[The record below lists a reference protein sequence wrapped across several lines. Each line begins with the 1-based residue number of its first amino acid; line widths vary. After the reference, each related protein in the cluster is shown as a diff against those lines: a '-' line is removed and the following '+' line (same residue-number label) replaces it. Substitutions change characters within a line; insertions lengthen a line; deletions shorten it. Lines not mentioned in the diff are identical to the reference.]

1 VAEGDLQRI
10 VGLNLAK
17 VRHARGLS
25 QEELADE
32 LEFHR
37 TYLGAVERGER
48 NLTLKSV
55 ERLAEKLGVGSQE
68 LLKPVRTSKRRGR

>member
-1 VAEGDLQRI
+1 MAEGDLQRI
-10 VGLNLAK
+10 VGLNLAR

-25 QEELADE
+25 QEELADD

-55 ERLAEKLGVGSQE
+55 ERLADKLGVAPLD
-68 LLKPVRTSKRRGR
+68 LLKPVRANQRRGR

>member
-1 VAEGDLQRI
+1 VAEVDLQLI

-17 VRHARGLS
+17 VRKARGLS

-32 LEFHR
+32 LQFHR

-55 ERLAEKLGVGSQE
+55 ERLADKLGVGPLH
-68 LLKPVRTSKRRGR
+68 LLKPVRAGRRSSR